1 MEKNSKLP
9 DRRCRKTKSAIKN
22 ALLTLLKEKNIGEI
36 SIKELADTADIN
48 RKTFYNHYTDLNDV
62 FHELEN
68 EYVRRIFS
76 LLENGQLSEYRKDP
90 YLFFE
95 KLSLSISSHI
105 DFYRLLI
112 ASERI
117 TEIEKK
123 SKKILKS
130 LLEAIMPKPMNT
142 DPAKY
147 DFFINFITAG
157 IISSYIEWLTDDN
170 IDLDILTHRLY
181 DIICYA
187 KHYLND

>member
-1 MEKNSKLP
+1 MDKNTKLP

-22 ALLTLLKEKNIGEI
+22 ALLHLLEEKNIDEI
-36 SIKELADTADIN
+36 SIKELAATADIN

-68 EYVRRIFS
+68 EYVNRIFS
-76 LLENGQLSEYRKDP
+76 LLDNGMLSEYKKEP

-95 KLSLSISSHI
+95 KLSLSISSNI
-105 DFYRLLI
+105 VFYRLLI
-112 ASERI
+112 ASERS

-123 SKKILKS
+123 SKKTLKS
-130 LLEAIMPKPMNT
+130 LLEAIMPKPIDT

-157 IISSYIEWLTDDN
+157 IASSYIEWLTDN
-170 IDLDILTHRLY
+170 SIDLDVLTHRLY
-181 DIICYA
+181 DIMCYA
-187 KHYLND
+187 KRYLDD